1 MANQTPLVSWLYS
14 KREELNPRF
23 KEFNWP
29 KQWLAGLFD
38 FSTTITW
45 NGTTVEGRGVDEKRE
60 IALEKSVAEALERLI
75 CIKIGIDSV
84 GLAVAGTHDP
94 STHAQNEALER
105 FYLKEHIRNQIPFQ
119 IIDNQCSMAHELTMV
134 HPTSEVTFY
143 RMRTSLDL
151 FGVVCLIT
159 SLETKKSSLGFA
171 LSNSLE
177 DSMRRSMLEALPSF
191 VWLMDGAIKGE
202 VTSSSLPW
210 HIAPE
215 FLDQILPL
223 LNGTLP
229 MKSEGAIKIPELQ
242 KIDVRVGEISVL
254 TSAPMRVA
262 RFVVPSAEVSA

>member
-1 MANQTPLVSWLYS
+1 MANQTPLASWLYS
-14 KREELNPRF
+14 RREELNPRF

-119 IIDNQCSMAHELTMV
+119 IIDSQCSMAHEFIKA
-134 HPTSEVTFY
+134 HPASEVTFY
-143 RMRTSLDL
+143 RMRTSPDL

-159 SLETKKSSLGFA
+159 SLETKKSSSGFA
-171 LSNSLE
+171 LSKSLE
-177 DSMRRSMLEALPSF
+177 DSMRRAMLEALPSF
-191 VWLMDGAIKGE
+191 VWLVDGATKSEG
-202 VTSSSLPW
+202 TSGSLPW

-223 LNGTLP
+223 LNGKFP
-229 MKSEGAIKIPELQ
+229 IESEGAIKIPELQ
-242 KIDVRVGEISVL
+242 KIDVRVSEISVL
-254 TSAPMRVA
+254 TSAPMCAA
-262 RFVVPSAEVSA
+262 RFVVSSAEVLV

>member
-1 MANQTPLVSWLYS
+1 MANQTPLASWLYS

-23 KEFNWP
+23 REFNWP

-45 NGTTVEGRGVDEKRE
+45 DGTTVEGRGVDEKRE

-119 IIDNQCSMAHELTMV
+119 IINGQCSIAHEFRKA
-134 HPTSEVTFY
+134 HPASAVTFY
-143 RMRTSLDL
+143 RMETSPDL
-151 FGVVCLIT
+151 FGVVCLVT
-159 SLETKKSSLGFA
+159 SPEAKKSSLGFA
-171 LSNSLE
+171 LSKSLE
-177 DSMRRSMLEALPSF
+177 ESMRRALLEALPSF
-191 VWLMDGAIKGE
+191 VWLVDGTIKSEAAG
-202 VTSSSLPW
+202 SSLPW

-223 LNGTLP
+223 LNGTLL
-229 MKSEGAIKIPELQ
+229 MKAEGTIKTPELL
-242 KIDVRVGEISVL
+242 KIDVRVSEISVL
-254 TSAPMRVA
+254 TSAPMRAA
-262 RFVVPSAEVSA
+262 RFVVPSDEVSV

>member
-1 MANQTPLVSWLYS
+1 MANQTPLASWLYS

-45 NGTTVEGRGVDEKRE
+45 DGATVEGRGVDVKRE
-60 IALEKSVAEALERLI
+60 VALEKSVAEALERLI

-84 GLAVAGTHDP
+84 GLAIAGTHDP

-105 FYLKEHIRNQIPFQ
+105 FYLNEHIHNQISFQ
-119 IIDNQCSMAHELTMV
+119 TIDGQCSIAHEFRNA
-134 HPTSEVTFY
+134 HPGSTVAFY
-143 RMRTSLDL
+143 RMETSKDL

-171 LSNSLE
+171 LSKSVE
-177 DSMRRSMLEALPSF
+177 DSMRRAMLEALPSF
-191 VWLMDGAIKGE
+191 VWLVNGITEND
-202 VTSSSLPW
+202 VTSGSLPW

-215 FLDQILPL
+215 FLDKILPL
-223 LNGTLP
+223 LNDTLP
-229 MKSEGAIKIPELQ
+229 PQPERAIKVPELQ
-242 KIDVRVGEISVL
+242 KIDVRVSEISVL
-254 TSAPMRVA
+254 KSAPMRAA
-262 RFVVPSAEVSA
+262 RFVVSSAEVSA